1 MGTIENQE
9 KKKTKKSMLFY
20 PKFVI
25 IKLESFTAL
34 KTQREKT
41 TTTTTTANKSKKRMR
56 FQTFFILASIIFYS
70 SCKIGEANLW
80 FLSRLLIVDPNRIC
94 SKVNRLRSR
103 QVYICKRE
111 PTIISQIINGS
122 IESVRECHYQFADR
136 KWNCPTKNKRSM
148 RKLLGKDTRETG
160 FVHAMTSAAI
170 VHKIATGCAQGTIMD
185 CYCDVKAKPYRT
197 LHPNFFICRKLLQ

>member
-1 MGTIENQE
+1 MVVCLFFLIVCIN
-9 KKKTKKSMLFY
+9 KKK
-20 PKFVI
+20 
-25 IKLESFTAL
+25 
-34 KTQREKT
+34 
-41 TTTTTTANKSKKRMR
+41 
-56 FQTFFILASIIFYS
+56 ILHIL
-70 SCKIGEANLW
+70 NR

-148 RKLLGKDTRETG
+148 RKLLGKG
-160 FVHAMTSAAI
+160 M
-170 VHKIATGCAQGTIMD
+170 
-185 CYCDVKAKPYRT
+185 
-197 LHPNFFICRKLLQ
+197 LLLMLIFLLIKSNDLIDLSINNV